1 MFRPMN
7 ISADCYLINRD
18 QPNLVAGPNTTDCP
32 LCTTAPHSQRTSSS
46 YDIAPGA
53 VILRAPMMLSDAGS
67 ISMKQKP
74 AGKMF
79 VSVASG
85 FSTTLKVAGSFTG
98 TKVLDVE

>member
-1 MFRPMN
+1 MSFETNGYSRV
-7 ISADCYLINRD
+7 Y
-18 QPNLVAGPNTTDCP
+18 TTKGSLTSVFGGDE
-32 LCTTAPHSQRTSSS
+32 TQRTSSS
-46 YDIAPGA
+46 YDIPAGA